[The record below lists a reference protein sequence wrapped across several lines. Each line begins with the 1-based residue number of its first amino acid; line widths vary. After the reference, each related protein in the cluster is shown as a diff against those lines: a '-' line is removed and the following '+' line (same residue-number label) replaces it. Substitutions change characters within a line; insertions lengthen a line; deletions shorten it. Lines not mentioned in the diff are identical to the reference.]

1 MGLQPRR
8 GRRFSLKLE
17 DIYKL
22 AVRMGMEKDPRGKE
36 EIERILALNREKYDK
51 LSEKEKE
58 YFDTDSLEN
67 PFPDSRILVGDPRTE
82 VKAVMAGVDMEV
94 PEVLLADRLRE
105 RGEAVDLI
113 ISHHPEG
120 KALVNLDKV
129 MALQADEW
137 YRHGVPINIGEALIG
152 KRMQEIYRAFLPR
165 NHERTLDAARLLGI
179 PFMSMHTVA
188 DNQVHAYLGE
198 YFERKRPRTV
208 GEVIDLLLDIPEYQ
222 ASARSQAGPVAIVGS
237 RESRAGK
244 IMVDMT
250 GGTEGPRE
258 VLEKL
263 ADAGVGTIVAMH
275 YSEKHREEAEK
286 QKVNVIIAGHIVS
299 DSLGMNLILDRLEE
313 RGVRI
318 TPVSG
323 LVRVSRARKKPGRAK
338 R

>member
-1 MGLQPRR
+1 M
-8 GRRFSLKLE
+8 KLE
-17 DIYKL
+17 EILNL
-22 AVRMGMEKDPRGKE
+22 AVRMGIEKDPRGKA
-36 EIERILALNREKYDK
+36 EIKRLLAANKEKYEK
-51 LSEKEKE
+51 LPDKEKE
-58 YFDTDSLEN
+58 YFDKSGLEN
-67 PFPDSRILVGDPRTE
+67 PFPDSRILVGDPDTE
-82 VKAVMAGVDMEV
+82 VKSVMVGIDMEG

-105 RGEAVDLI
+105 KGEPLDLI

-120 KALVNLDKV
+120 VALVNLDKV

-165 NHERTLDAARLLGI
+165 NHERALDVARVLGI

-188 DNQVHAYLGE
+188 DNQVYAYLTD
-198 YFERKRPRTV
+198 YFARKKPRTV
-208 GEVIDLLLDIPEYQ
+208 GEVIDRMLEIPEYQ
-222 ASARSQAGPVAIVGS
+222 AAARTQSGPVAIVGG
-237 RESRAGK
+237 RDNRAGK

-275 YSEKHREEAEK
+275 YSEKHKEEAEK
-286 QKVNVIIAGHIVS
+286 QKINVIIAGHIVS

-313 RGVRI
+313 KGI
-318 TPVSG
+318 SILPVSG
-323 LVRVSRARKKPGRAK
+323 LVRVSRARKKAAK
-338 R
+338 KKS